1 MKTTESKNNEMDVN
15 DVFESILLSEERVSE
30 EGYRKGF
37 EIGVR
42 DGNLEAYHCKK
53 IFIMC
58 SHNFCNM
65 NFIVL
70 QWDFIAVQ
78 KLELNLVSILVF

>member
-1 MKTTESKNNEMDVN
+1 MKIVCSRYLRISISLVSDEKMKTIESKNNEMDVN

-42 DGNLEAYHCKK
+42 DGNLEAYHLGN
-53 IFIMC
+53 I
-58 SHNFCNM
+58 
-65 NFIVL
+65 
-70 QWDFIAVQ
+70 
-78 KLELNLVSILVF
+78 

>member
-1 MKTTESKNNEMDVN
+1 MKTQESKNNEMDVN

-42 DGNLEAYHCKK
+42 DGNLEAYHCK
-53 IFIMC
+53 
-58 SHNFCNM
+58 
-65 NFIVL
+65 
-70 QWDFIAVQ
+70 
-78 KLELNLVSILVF
+78 